1 MAENYLFTNF
11 ITKALEVGD
20 SDERTFTGYITAEV
34 IDKQG
39 EFIFVDEMMPIM
51 EKFMSIKPVM
61 SEIHTNR
68 ITGEVLSYAKSVVP
82 DTDIPAIKIE
92 ARIFKAEGVT
102 LYDRV
107 WKKIVNKEYKGLS
120 IGGAS
125 KTREPF
131 VKNGRQTVLLK
142 DLELYEIAICPE
154 PANPF
159 AKIDWVNDFA
169 KGLGEEGVQKGVL
182 RKRVIQCTGMQC
194 ELSKGLNVD
203 VDIDANNKH
212 PTKEESKKESI
223 TKLIQGH
230 SWGYWDDK
238 LKKEYPDEE
247 TRGKVIGAMERDSK
261 KADVYKDLLKIKIV
275 NDLRKLI
282 K

>member
-1 MAENYLFTNF
+1 MAKEYVFNKFV
-11 ITKALEVGD
+11 TKALEIGD

-68 ITGEVLSYAKSVVP
+68 ITGEVLGFAKTTVP
-82 DTDIPAIKIE
+82 DYPDIPAIKID
-92 ARIFKAEGVT
+92 AKIFKAEGVT

-107 WKKIVNKEYKGLS
+107 WQKIVSKEYKGLS

-125 KTREPF
+125 KMKEPF
-131 VKNGRQTVLLK
+131 IKNGRPTVLLK

-154 PANPF
+154 PANSF
-159 AKIDWVNDFA
+159 AKIDWVNEFA
-169 KGLGEEGVQKGVL
+169 KGIDETGTLKGSL
-182 RKRVIQCTGMQC
+182 RKRVIQCDNMQC
-194 ELSKGLNVD
+194 LMGKGLDVD
-203 VDIDANNKH
+203 VDIDVDNKH
-212 PTKEESKKESI
+212 PKKEEI
-223 TKLIQGH
+223 LGTQKL
-230 SWGYWDDK
+230 
-238 LKKEYPDEE
+238 
-247 TRGKVIGAMERDSK
+247 
-261 KADVYKDLLKIKIV
+261 DVYKDLLELKIK
-275 NDLRKLI
+275 NDLFKLL